1 MGTLIPEYNVP
12 NDLTMSKSADQTTPT
27 TRVSTRF
34 KSLRLA
40 KNEVVIYDTKVDEGW
55 IQSDT
60 VYELP
65 SLEG

>member
-1 MGTLIPEYNVP
+1 
-12 NDLTMSKSADQTTPT
+12 MSKSADHQTPT

-40 KNEVVIYDTKVDEGW
+40 KDEVVIYDAEVAEGW

-65 SLEG
+65 SFDG

>member
-1 MGTLIPEYNVP
+1 
-12 NDLTMSKSADQTTPT
+12 MSKSADQRTST
-27 TRVSTRF
+27 TRVSPRF

-40 KNEVVIYDTKVDEGW
+40 EDDVVIYDAESDDGW

-65 SLEG
+65 SADR

>member
-1 MGTLIPEYNVP
+1 
-12 NDLTMSKSADQTTPT
+12 MSKSANHPTPT

-40 KNEVVIYDTKVDEGW
+40 KDEVVIYDAKSDDGW

-65 SLEG
+65 PFDR

>member
-1 MGTLIPEYNVP
+1 
-12 NDLTMSKSADQTTPT
+12 MSKSADQPTSGTP
-27 TRVSTRF
+27 VSNRF

-40 KNEVVIYDTKVDEGW
+40 EDDVVIYDAEADEGW

-65 SLEG
+65 PTDR

>member
-1 MGTLIPEYNVP
+1 
-12 NDLTMSKSADQTTPT
+12 MSKSVDHPTPT

-40 KNEVVIYDTKVDEGW
+40 GDDVVIYDAESDDGW

-65 SLEG
+65 TLDR

>member
-1 MGTLIPEYNVP
+1 
-12 NDLTMSKSADQTTPT
+12 MSKSADQQMST
-27 TRVSTRF
+27 TRVSARF

-40 KNEVVIYDTKVDEGW
+40 GDDVVIYDAKSDEGW

-65 SLEG
+65 TLDR

>member
-1 MGTLIPEYNVP
+1 
-12 NDLTMSKSADQTTPT
+12 MSKSANKPTTT
-27 TRVSTRF
+27 TRVSPRF

-40 KNEVVIYDTKVDEGW
+40 EDDIVIYDAESDDGW

-65 SLEG
+65 SIDR